1 MLEGSSSI
9 SIPYKATKSTKDRPH
24 LSESACMNAAMTCF
38 EQAQNTKKKK
48 KKDKSNKKQKKRNSR
63 FRFPDALQISEILFM
78 YSGVT
83 ITASE

>member
-1 MLEGSSSI
+1 
-9 SIPYKATKSTKDRPH
+9 
-24 LSESACMNAAMTCF
+24 MNAAMTCF
-38 EQAQNTKKKK
+38 EQAQSTKKKK